1 MLEVAWVTWQLQSPH
16 LTQHRNMMI
25 TFAVTTPAIYTWIST
40 LHLETLISEPILIWT
55 FHKLRDRVLRAR
67 ITPS

>member
-25 TFAVTTPAIYTWIST
+25 TSAVTTPAIYTLIST
-40 LHLETLISEPILIWT
+40 LHLETFISAPT
-55 FHKLRDRVLRAR
+55 FINYV
-67 ITPS
+67 TVF

>member
-25 TFAVTTPAIYTWIST
+25 TSAVTTPAIYTLIST
-40 LHLETLISEPILIWT
+40 LHLVETFISDVNYVT
-55 FHKLRDRVLRAR
+55 VF
-67 ITPS
+67 